1 MARVV
6 PLKPGDPTKDPA
18 AWTGN
23 GQQGSPFQAQMAFS
37 PHLRSS
43 FLADFRPPDC
53 PLPPTSQASL
63 APNPPG
69 LQPLPSPG
77 SDTLLSPRLGPS
89 QLQRPLDA
97 PPGPPHAMGCS
108 SRNSLALWKEEMRAG
123 VGAMDSR
130 KNKMRWN
137 QVLEGERTEGRKRR
151 ELACVA
157 GATLGPWQW
166 VLSGHTQRKPGPHSP
181 VTMARGESCL
191 GLVLVS
197 LLPCLFLNR
206 HCCPPE

>member
-1 MARVV
+1 MANKDLLSKLKWPSHPTSG
-6 PLKPGDPTKDPA
+6 PLFWQTSGLLIA
-18 AWTGN
+18 
-23 GQQGSPFQAQMAFS
+23 
-37 PHLRSS
+37 LY
-43 FLADFRPPDC
+43 
-53 PLPPTSQASL
+53 LPPPRAPLLPTPQGCSPCQAL
-63 APNPPG
+63 AVTHCSVPVWGPP
-69 LQPLPSPG
+69 SS
-77 SDTLLSPRLGPS
+77 SDLWMP
-89 QLQRPLDA
+89 

-108 SRNSLALWKEEMRAG
+108 SRNSLAPWKEEMRAG

-157 GATLGPWQW
+157 GATLGPWRW

-181 VTMARGESCL
+181 VTMARDESCL